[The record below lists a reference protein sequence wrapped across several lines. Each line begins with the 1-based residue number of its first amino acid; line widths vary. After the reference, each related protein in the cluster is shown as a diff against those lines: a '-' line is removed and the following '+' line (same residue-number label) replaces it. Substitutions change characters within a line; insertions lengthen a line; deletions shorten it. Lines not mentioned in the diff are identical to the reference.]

1 MLAQA
6 RAAEQSGNMSAAV
19 NAYRQ
24 AANAGSG
31 PAARRLYEIYTKGEG
46 SVGRDGAEANTWR
59 NKAVQLGENLPEA
72 ARLR

>member
-1 MLAQA
+1 
-6 RAAEQSGNMSAAV
+6 MSAAV

-46 SVGRDGAEANTWR
+46 SVGKDSSEANAWR
-59 NKAVQLGENLPEA
+59 NKATQLGENMPEA
-72 ARLR
+72 VRLR